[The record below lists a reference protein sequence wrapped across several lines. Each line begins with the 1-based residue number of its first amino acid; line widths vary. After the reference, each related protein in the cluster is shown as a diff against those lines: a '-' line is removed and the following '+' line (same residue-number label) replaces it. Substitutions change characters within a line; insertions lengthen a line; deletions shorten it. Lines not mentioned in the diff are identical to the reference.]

1 MNNWKRQRTWL
12 LPARVGCRGAGP
24 WLQAGRSRWS
34 VICAQGRLRR
44 RPACRGG
51 GGLRAAGA
59 DPRLSRFLSVCSAPR
74 WPANAAGSTRLWPC
88 WPILRVPTKGPDA
101 ALIASGRGQLEMDRY
116 RFRDA
121 EVELKRAL
129 TLDPRRVEAR
139 RRLIMLYAQQG
150 RSAEIAGQAAARPF
164 R

>member
-1 MNNWKRQRTWL
+1 MSEWKRQGTWFVSAL
-12 LPARVGCRGAGP
+12 GWIVVALGPGCGREDPDDLSYRAKADFT
-24 WLQAGRSRWS
+24 AGRLAEAEADFARLARIRTLTVSERLLRS
-34 VICAQGRLRR
+34 QVASERGRIDEALTM
-44 RPACRGG
+44 
-51 GGLRAAGA
+51 LA
-59 DPRLSRFLSVCSAPR
+59 DPR
-74 WPANAAGSTRLWPC
+74 G
-88 WPILRVPTKGPDA
+88 PTTGPDA

-150 RSAEIAGQAAARPF
+150 RSAEIAAHAPR
-164 R
+164 